1 MNTRLFAAAGA
12 LAMLCASAA
21 AAQSWPIHTRGVGA
35 ASAGLSRG
43 AAERRLG
50 TSLRTIEN
58 APVQTACDYLYPVRG
73 FEGLSLMVQNG
84 RVTRAQIRSAA
95 FATRSGA
102 RVGDRTARLR
112 QLYGNRLD
120 IVPHKYDPTGFYYFV
135 WEQRRRY
142 GVKFEIA
149 ADTVSAIYAGDAS
162 IELVEG
168 CA

>member
-1 MNTRLFAAAGA
+1 MNKRLFAAAAA
-12 LAMLCASAA
+12 LTMLCASAA
-21 AAQSWPIHTRGVGA
+21 VAQSWPVHTRGVGTV
-35 ASAGLSRG
+35 SAGLSR
-43 AAERRLG
+43 AEVERRLG
-50 TSLRTIEN
+50 TPLRTIEN

-73 FEGLSLMVQNG
+73 FEGFSLMVQNG
-84 RVTRAQIRSAA
+84 RVTRAQIRSAT

-102 RVGDRTARLR
+102 RVGDRTTRLR

-135 WEQRRRY
+135 WEPRMRY

-149 ADTVSAIYAGDAS
+149 ADTVSAIYAGDTS
-162 IELVEG
+162 IQLVKA